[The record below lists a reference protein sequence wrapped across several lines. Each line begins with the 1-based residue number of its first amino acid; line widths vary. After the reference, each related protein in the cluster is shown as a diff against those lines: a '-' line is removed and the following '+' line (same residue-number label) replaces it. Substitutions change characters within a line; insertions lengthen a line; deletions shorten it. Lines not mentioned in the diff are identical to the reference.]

1 MNNKNL
7 DLFFDILSRY
17 LESGLPL
24 TECLSNLALFEDF
37 DKKSSDDILKVVEEI
52 RSGESFAKAMGKHIN
67 ISDPVILK
75 LIQIGEEKG
84 LLSDFCKKISQG
96 ISFYDDISRFF
107 FDFHLLLI
115 SGTQILEGLE
125 ICGD

>member
-115 SGTQILEGLE
+115 SCTQILEGLE